1 MVSKT
6 LLKLSVPVL
15 SVMLVSACG
24 YIKDIKEKLNPHD
37 SPVSTRTEEP
47 ASPTSREVNPSA
59 KPAKDDLNNDRSTSE
74 EDDSNSVNGNVKS
87 KDTNKSDLNT
97 DKSINKKI
105 PSKRPTNN

>member
-24 YIKDIKEKLNPHD
+24 YIKDIKEKLNSHE

-47 ASPTSREVNPSA
+47 ASPTGEEVNPAEHSS
-59 KPAKDDLNNDRSTSE
+59 KSDLNKDKSTSGK
-74 EDDSNSVNGNVKS
+74 DNSDAVSGKVKS
-87 KDTNKSDLNT
+87 KDSINSDLNT
-97 DKSINKKI
+97 DEPINGKT
-105 PSKRPTNN
+105 PSKEPTNK

>member
-15 SVMLVSACG
+15 SLMLVSACG
-24 YIKDIKEKLNPHD
+24 YIKDIKEKLNPHE
-37 SPVSTRTEEP
+37 SPVNARTEE
-47 ASPTSREVNPSA
+47 SINPTGWEVNPPA
-59 KPAKDDLNNDRSTSE
+59 KPAKDDLNNDRLTSE